1 MISPTSPN
9 LGRPAATPWT
19 PEDDARLK
27 QARKDN
33 MNWEPIAKTYFPTK
47 TANACRKRH
56 ERLMDKLHTTED
68 WDSAKLEAMEIA
80 YYKHRERMWKI
91 VAEEINE
98 KWQTVESKVS
108 LFESML
114 SWAC

>member
-9 LGRPAATPWT
+9 PARSVASPWT

-27 QARKDN
+27 QARKDG

-56 ERLMDKLHTTED
+56 ERIMDKMHNTEE

-80 YYKHRERMWKI
+80 YYNCRERMWKI
-91 VAEEINE
+91 VADEINE
-98 KWQTVESKVS
+98 KWQNVESKVS
-108 LFESML
+108 LFKSML
-114 SWAC
+114 S